1 MYRYVCLTLVFTL
14 SSQASLSQAPSLT
27 KKQLAVRQK
36 AQSLSPQAPISVLEI
51 GAPEEFGTFIS
62 SSDESFVFYDVD
74 RKANVA
80 LKYSDVRKIKDGY
93 GGYNSARG
101 RHTDHT
107 KAIVITLV
115 VIGALGAIIGA
126 AAATK

>member
-1 MYRYVCLTLVFTL
+1 MFTV
-14 SSQASLSQAPSLT
+14 SFQASLSQAPALT

-36 AQSLSPQAPISVLEI
+36 AQGLSPQAPISVVEI

-62 SSDESFVFYDVD
+62 SNDEGFVFYDVD
-74 RKANVA
+74 RKANVI
-80 LKYSDVRKIKDGY
+80 LKYSDVKKIKDGY
-93 GGYNSARG
+93 GGYNSVQG

-115 VIGALGAIIGA
+115 VIGTLGAIIGA
-126 AAATK
+126 AAAAK